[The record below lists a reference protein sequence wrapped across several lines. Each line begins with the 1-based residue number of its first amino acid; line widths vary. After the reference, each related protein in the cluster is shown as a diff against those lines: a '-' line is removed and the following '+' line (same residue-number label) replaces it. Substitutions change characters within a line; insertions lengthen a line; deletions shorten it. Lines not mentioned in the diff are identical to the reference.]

1 MEYSREELVG
11 IYELGRMYLE
21 MGYFTPA
28 ERIFSGLVV
37 VDQGQT
43 PARLALGLVKLER
56 GLYQESLLQLRSA
69 LQQNSFPVQAK
80 LGLVA
85 AFVATKELQRAK
97 SMLNQ
102 IQKDHGPIAAME
114 HNLRALWEAFS
125 IRCGG
130 VSGESVA

>member
-1 MEYSREELVG
+1 MEYSREELIG

-56 GLYQESLLQLRSA
+56 GLYQESLLQLRGA
-69 LQQNSFPVQAK
+69 LQQSAHPIQTK

-97 SMLNQ
+97 SMLSQ
-102 IQKDHGPIAAME
+102 IQKDHGPIASME
-114 HNLRALWEAFS
+114 TNLKALWEAFS

-130 VSGESVA
+130 VNSDSVA